1 MALPRRLAS
10 VAISVRTQS
19 AIADAILQRRIAAGL
34 TVTCRLSGKPT
45 ASSRTRSSPPQPPGP
60 WMSGMLGAIA
70 IVSVKASRQAEST
83 GAGAAGGSAFFTS
96 GVEDGAATVT
106 MTARRALPLREAHL
120 RRPFRTLDF
129 ASNRAKEPRKAIE
142 HSGGMSPC

>member
-1 MALPRRLAS
+1 
-10 VAISVRTQS
+10 
-19 AIADAILQRRIAAGL
+19 
-34 TVTCRLSGKPT
+34 
-45 ASSRTRSSPPQPPGP
+45 
-60 WMSGMLGAIA
+60 MSGMLGAIA

-96 GVEDGAATVT
+96 GVEDGSAAADGASTGRGLGKGTFTFAVAKCVWPQQANSSAATVT

-142 HSGGMSPC
+142 HSGGMSLCWD

>member
-1 MALPRRLAS
+1 
-10 VAISVRTQS
+10 
-19 AIADAILQRRIAAGL
+19 
-34 TVTCRLSGKPT
+34 
-45 ASSRTRSSPPQPPGP
+45 PQPPGP

-70 IVSVKASRQAEST
+70 IGSVKASRQAEST
-83 GAGAAGGSAFFTS
+83 GAGAAGGSAFSTS
-96 GVEDGAATVT
+96 GVEDGSAAVDGGPTGRGLGKGTFIFAVAKCVWPQQANSSAARVT